1 MFDLRFK
8 QYLHKCPN
16 QSVDVITY
24 ILDILDVS
32 IYTSLFQ
39 VQQVLTALSFP
50 KIFKRA
56 FTSLLTLDLGSF
68 NLKAFFSKHNQ
79 VYLVYLVTDSLGS
92 YSWRAS

>member
-24 ILDILDVS
+24 ILDVS

>member
-68 NLKAFFSKHNQ
+68 KLKAFFSKHNQ